1 MRNGAAAA
9 GAAASTALRLTTATA
24 TGQPEALA
32 PPAPGKLRRDLRL
45 IAEMI
50 EPHSRVL
57 DIGCGDGAL
66 LAYLAR
72 DKAVDA
78 RGIELSQS
86 GVNACVRHGLPVI
99 QGDADRDLDAFPN
112 GAFDVV
118 VLSQTLQATR
128 QPRHVVEELLRIGK
142 RAIVSFP
149 NFGFWRIRL
158 SLLFRGRM
166 PMSSLL
172 GNPWYDTPNIHL
184 CTIRDFVALCDE
196 LGARIERSLTL
207 DRHGRPFSLDPRGGL
222 ANLLAEQSVFVLSAK
237 TAAARVHEEEGRP

>member
-1 MRNGAAAA
+1 MADRSA
-9 GAAASTALRLTTATA
+9 ALRFGTGADAPSMAT
-24 TGQPEALA
+24 
-32 PPAPGKLRRDLRL
+32 PAPGDLRL

-50 EPHSRVL
+50 EPGARVL

-72 DKAVDA
+72 EKAVDA
-78 RGIELSQS
+78 RGMELSQS
-86 GVNACVRHGLPVI
+86 GVNACVRHGLSVI
-99 QGDADRDLDAFPN
+99 QGDADRDLDAFPA

-128 QPRHVVEELLRIGK
+128 RPRHVVEALVRIGK

-158 SLLFRGRM
+158 SLLWRGRM
-166 PMSSLL
+166 PVSELL
-172 GNPWYDTPNIHL
+172 SNSWYETPNIHL
-184 CTIRDFVALCDE
+184 CTIRDFVRLCDE
-196 LGARIERSLTL
+196 IGTRIERSVTL

-222 ANLLAEQSVFVLSAK
+222 ANLLAEQGMFVLSGK
-237 TAAARVHEEEGRP
+237 TATARS

>member
-1 MRNGAAAA
+1 MRGGTALQL
-9 GAAASTALRLTTATA
+9 AASTS
-24 TGQPEALA
+24 PSEAA
-32 PPAPGKLRRDLRL
+32 PVELRRDLRL

-50 EPHSRVL
+50 EPQSRVL

-86 GVNACVRHGLPVI
+86 GVNACVRHGLSAI
-99 QGDADRDLDAFPN
+99 QGDADRDLAAFTD

-149 NFGFWRIRL
+149 NFGFWRVRL
-158 SLLFRGRM
+158 SLLVRGRM
-166 PMSSLL
+166 PTTALL
-172 GNPWYDTPNIHL
+172 NNPWYDTPNIHL

-196 LGARIERSLTL
+196 LGAHIERSLSL
-207 DRHGRPFSLDPRGGL
+207 DRHGRTLSLDPRGSV
-222 ANLLAEQSVFVLSAK
+222 ANLLAEQGVFLLSG
-237 TAAARVHEEEGRP
+237 GRGRRHP

>member
-1 MRNGAAAA
+1 MPLDLGPTP
-9 GAAASTALRLTTATA
+9 STAA
-24 TGQPEALA
+24 TGGVRDE
-32 PPAPGKLRRDLRL
+32 LRRDLRL

-50 EPHSRVL
+50 EAGSRVL

-72 DKAVDA
+72 EKGVDA

-86 GVNACVRHGLPVI
+86 GVNACVRHGLSVI

-112 GAFDVV
+112 DAFDVV

-128 QPRHVVEELLRIGK
+128 QPRHVLEALLRIGK

-166 PMSSLL
+166 PVTELL
-172 GNPWYDTPNIHL
+172 HNPWYDTPNIHL

-196 LGARIERSLTL
+196 AGARIERSLTL
-207 DRHGRPFSLDPRGGL
+207 DRQGRPYSLNPRGSL
-222 ANLLAEQSVFVLSAK
+222 ANLLAEQGVFVLS
-237 TAAARVHEEEGRP
+237 GRRRPAET

>member
-1 MRNGAAAA
+1 MSRSAALPLDVAAA
-9 GAAASTALRLTTATA
+9 TAPT
-24 TGQPEALA
+24 
-32 PPAPGKLRRDLRL
+32 PPAREELRRDLRL
-45 IAEMI
+45 IADMI

-72 DKAVDA
+72 VKAVDA

-86 GVNACVRHGLPVI
+86 GVNAGVRHGLSVI
-99 QGDADRDLDAFPN
+99 QGDADRDLAAFPTA
-112 GAFDVV
+112 AFDVV

-128 QPRHVVEELLRIGK
+128 QPRRVIEELLRIGK

-158 SLLFRGRM
+158 SLLSRGRM
-166 PMSSLL
+166 PVTEVL
-172 GNPWYDTPNIHL
+172 NHPWYDTPNIHL

-207 DRHGRPFSLDPRGGL
+207 DRHGRPFSLDPRGSL
-222 ANLLAEQSVFVLSAK
+222 ANLLAEQGVFVLSGK
-237 TAAARVHEEEGRP
+237 TAE

>member
-1 MRNGAAAA
+1 MADRSAALRF
-9 GAAASTALRLTTATA
+9 GTPDAASANPST
-24 TGQPEALA
+24 
-32 PPAPGKLRRDLRL
+32 PPDELRRDLRL

-50 EPHSRVL
+50 EPGVRVL

-72 DKAVDA
+72 EKAVDA

-86 GVNACVRHGLPVI
+86 GVNACVRHGLSVI
-99 QGDADRDLDAFPN
+99 QGDADRDLDAFPA

-128 QPRHVVEELLRIGK
+128 RPRHVVEALVRIGK

-158 SLLFRGRM
+158 SLLSRGRM
-166 PMSSLL
+166 PVSELL
-172 GNPWYDTPNIHL
+172 NNAWYDTPNIHL
-184 CTIRDFVALCDE
+184 CTIRDFVGLCDE
-196 LGARIERSLTL
+196 IGTKIERSVTL

-222 ANLLAEQSVFVLSAK
+222 ANLLAEQGMFVLSGK
-237 TAAARVHEEEGRP
+237 TAPSRD

>member
-1 MRNGAAAA
+1 MSRSAALPIEV
-9 GAAASTALRLTTATA
+9 AASQAA
-24 TGQPEALA
+24 
-32 PPAPGKLRRDLRL
+32 PAPAVPAELRSDLRL

-72 DKAVDA
+72 AKGVDA

-86 GVNACVRHGLPVI
+86 GVNACVRHGLSVI
-99 QGDADRDLDAFPN
+99 QGDADRDLEAFPN

-128 QPRHVVEELLRIGK
+128 QPRLVLEELLRIGK

-158 SLLFRGRM
+158 SLFFRGRM
-166 PMSSLL
+166 PVTELL
-172 GNPWYDTPNIHL
+172 HNSWYDTPNIHL
-184 CTIRDFVALCDE
+184 CTIRDFVVLCDQI
-196 LGARIERSLTL
+196 GTRIERSLTL
-207 DRHGRPFSLDPRGGL
+207 DRHGRPFTLDPRGSL
-222 ANLLAEQSVFVLSAK
+222 ANLLAEQGVFVLSG
-237 TAAARVHEEEGRP
+237 TR

>member
-1 MRNGAAAA
+1 MRSSATLAVGA
-9 GAAASTALRLTTATA
+9 GAGQAIPASAA
-24 TGQPEALA
+24 PDE
-32 PPAPGKLRRDLRL
+32 LRRDLRL
-45 IAEMI
+45 IADMI
-50 EPHSRVL
+50 EPGLRVL

-72 DKAVDA
+72 AKAVDA

-99 QGDADRDLDAFPN
+99 QGDADRDLEAFPD

-128 QPRHVVEELLRIGK
+128 EPRHVLEELLRIGK

-166 PMSSLL
+166 PVTELL
-172 GNPWYDTPNIHL
+172 HNHWYDTPNIHL

-196 LGARIERSLTL
+196 VGARIERSQTL
-207 DRHGRPFSLDPRGGL
+207 DRHGRPFALDPRGNL
-222 ANLLAEQSVFVLSAK
+222 ANLLAEQGVFVLSG
-237 TAAARVHEEEGRP
+237 GR

>member
-1 MRNGAAAA
+1 MAASLSLDAAAA
-9 GAAASTALRLTTATA
+9 RPPAAAATA
-24 TGQPEALA
+24 GE
-32 PPAPGKLRRDLRL
+32 LRQDLRL

-50 EPHSRVL
+50 EPGARVL

-72 DKAVDA
+72 HKRVDG

-86 GVNACVRHGLPVI
+86 GVNACVGHGLSVI
-99 QGDADRDLDAFPN
+99 QGDADRDLDAYPQ

-128 QPRHVVEELLRIGK
+128 QPRRVLEALVRIGR

-158 SLLFRGRM
+158 HLMLRGRM
-166 PMSSLL
+166 PMSHLL
-172 GNPWYDTPNIHL
+172 AHPWYETPNIHL
-184 CTIRDFVALCDE
+184 CTIRDFAALCDE
-196 LGARIERSLTL
+196 LGVKVERSVTL
-207 DRHGRPFSLDPRGGL
+207 DRHGRPYALHPHGSL
-222 ANLLAEQSVFVLSAK
+222 ANLLAEQGVFVLSS
-237 TAAARVHEEEGRP
+237 GGPG

>member
-1 MRNGAAAA
+1 MSSGAALRLAAAA
-9 GAAASTALRLTTATA
+9 A
-24 TGQPEALA
+24 PEAA
-32 PPAPGKLRRDLRL
+32 PAPGELRRDLRL

-50 EPHSRVL
+50 EPGSRVL

-66 LAYLAR
+66 LGYLAR

-86 GVNACVRHGLPVI
+86 GVNACVRHGLSVI
-99 QGDADRDLDAFPN
+99 QGDADRDLDAFPD

-128 QPRHVVEELLRIGK
+128 QPRHVLEALLRIGR

-149 NFGFWRIRL
+149 NFAFWRIRVA
-158 SLLFRGRM
+158 LFCRGRM
-166 PMSSLL
+166 PMSALL
-172 GNPWYDTPNIHL
+172 NNPWYDTPNIHL

-196 LGARIERSLTL
+196 LGAQIERSLSL
-207 DRHGRPFSLDPRGGL
+207 DRHGRPIALDPRGGL
-222 ANLLAEQSVFVLSAK
+222 ANLLAEQGVFLLSAGDRGGK
-237 TAAARVHEEEGRP
+237 RSTEP